1 MFDEYNVPVELK
13 LAPSADFLWLMSESA
28 AVADYG
34 KIWLHEN
41 LLNLQ
46 VRTFTFI

>member
-1 MFDEYNVPVELK
+1 
-13 LAPSADFLWLMSESA
+13 MSEPA

-34 KIWLHEN
+34 KIWMLEN

-46 VRTFTFI
+46 VQTFPLI